1 MCDSRIISIISIALG
16 RSSKR
21 DRLRTIKN
29 NPSQPFKLTFQAN
42 RFELTKASL
51 SKGER
56 SKPGTPWP
64 LPVNIT
70 TTNTAFSLDPNSFV
84 FEAKAANQ
92 CDIVS
97 EAIKRYKSLTFITNK
112 KSVADSSLPALK
124 KVSIQ
129 IDQPEHCG
137 YPQLND
143 DESYSIEIVQ
153 HDAHVLGSIG
163 SKTVWGALRALE
175 TFSQLVYSRNENDT
189 ASFYVNQTRIADQPG
204 DH

>member
-1 MCDSRIISIISIALG
+1 M
-16 RSSKR
+16 
-21 DRLRTIKN
+21 
-29 NPSQPFKLTFQAN
+29 
-42 RFELTKASL
+42 
-51 SKGER
+51 
-56 SKPGTPWP
+56 
-64 LPVNIT
+64 
-70 TTNTAFSLDPNSFV
+70 

-112 KSVADSSLPALK
+112 KSVADSSLPPLK
-124 KVSIQ
+124 KVNIQ
-129 IDQPEHCG
+129 IDQPELCG

-153 HDAHVLGSIG
+153 RDAHVLGSIS

-175 TFSQLVYSRNENDT
+175 TFSQLVYSRTVNET
-189 ASFYVNQTRIADQPG
+189 TTFYVNQTRIADRPG